1 MFLGKVNSNT
11 TEILISKAFI
21 DSYISF
27 EEFVSINNVLRDY
40 KEIKKSE

>member
-11 TEILISKAFI
+11 TEILISKALI